1 LGRCFACYIRY
12 LSQPSS
18 KVLDLPD
25 DTNTTSQKVRRVQQQ
40 INGAMDMSE
49 SSTTIPSVRPG
60 EHTEDAHASVSS
72 HSGLGNAWGEK
83 AEMQRKHVAK
93 SVIRSAFISP
103 TVSRSAVSA
112 LDLSGIH
119 NDSINGAVINE
130 ANTPPPATAGGN
142 RATLTFMPARRSI
155 DEVLGVSGSPLDPTA
170 NTQEPVAPSFHPQNY
185 SSLPCPSHDIHDVSS
200 EESLGTRNQMVNFGD
215 ISINRAANVVF
226 SNADDNARYKPSST
240 SQNFGNV
247 KFAPGSSGI
256 FGNVNNHYYSPALF
270 GGLQA
275 LTSDAIDDAAIN
287 YRKSRA
293 SIQVSDEISDRT
305 NALTGI

>member
-1 LGRCFACYIRY
+1 
-12 LSQPSS
+12 
-18 KVLDLPD
+18 
-25 DTNTTSQKVRRVQQQ
+25 
-40 INGAMDMSE
+40 MDMSE
-49 SSTTIPSVRPG
+49 SSTTVPSVRPG
-60 EHTEDAHASVSS
+60 EHAENAHASLSS
-72 HSGLGNAWGEK
+72 HSGLGNARGEE

-93 SVIRSAFISP
+93 SVIQSAFISP
-103 TVSRSAVSA
+103 MVSRSAVSA

-119 NDSINGAVINE
+119 NDSINGVAINE

-142 RATLTFMPARRSI
+142 RATSTIMPARRSI
-155 DEVLGVSGSPLDPTA
+155 DEVLEVPGNSLDPTA
-170 NTQEPVAPSFHPQNY
+170 NTQESMAPLFYPQNY
-185 SSLPCPSHDIHDVSS
+185 SSLSCPHHDIHDVSN
-200 EESLGTRNQMVNFGD
+200 EKFLGTRNQMVNFGD
-215 ISINRAANVVF
+215 ISINGAADVTF

-275 LTSDAIDDAAIN
+275 LMSDAIDDAAIN

-305 NALTGI
+305 NALTDI